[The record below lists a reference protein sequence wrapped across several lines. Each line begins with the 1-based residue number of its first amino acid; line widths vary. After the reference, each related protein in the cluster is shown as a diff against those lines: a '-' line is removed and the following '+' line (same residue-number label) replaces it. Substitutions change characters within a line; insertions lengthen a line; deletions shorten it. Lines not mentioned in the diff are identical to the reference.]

1 VLFFVL
7 PDTVALLGAEMK
19 KENLLLF
26 GTALSSAVVMFAVS
40 RWFPQREDERV
51 RTAPFLDRLATAI
64 GQERDEQ
71 ASDGQE
77 RGGEE
82 ASTATAASF
91 SPFRVVGVSIM
102 LIAALML
109 AVAPL
114 IPGRIEIGLNVGIA
128 VALMLVGGWM
138 LLAARR
144 SRPSA
149 TMVREGEA

>member
-1 VLFFVL
+1 
-7 PDTVALLGAEMK
+7 
-19 KENLLLF
+19 
-26 GTALSSAVVMFAVS
+26 
-40 RWFPQREDERV
+40 
-51 RTAPFLDRLATAI
+51 
-64 GQERDEQ
+64 
-71 ASDGQE
+71 
-77 RGGEE
+77 
-82 ASTATAASF
+82 
-91 SPFRVVGVSIM
+91 M